1 LKPSP
6 EKRRRLD
13 PAEAREAILKA
24 AEDLLVRDGP
34 DGLRLT
40 EIAARAGV
48 SHPNVLYHF
57 GSVAQ
62 LQAQLAERVVAR
74 LADDIAAA
82 FLAENGD
89 TMPIGL
95 AVAEVFR
102 VFGDGG
108 YGRLIAWLTLSANE
122 PTFEALGAAL
132 EEVRAAISAHPALRG
147 PANAGRRRR
156 VAPGIQLVLAAA
168 LGYGVSRAM
177 LDSLSGAQGAH
188 PTVER
193 LLGELLALPATK
205 AG

>member
-24 AEDLLVRDGP
+24 AEELLVRDGP

-40 EIAARAGV
+40 EIAARASV

-74 LADDIAAA
+74 LASEVAAA
-82 FLAENGD
+82 FVVESGD
-89 TMPIGL
+89 SVPIG
-95 AVAEVFR
+95 AVVQNVFR
-102 VFGDGG
+102 VFDDGG
-108 YGRLIAWLTLSANE
+108 YGRLIAWLALSAND
-122 PTFEALGAAL
+122 PTFEAFGTAL
-132 EEVRAAISAHPALRG
+132 EGVRATIAGHPGLRG
-147 PANAGRRRR
+147 DENAARRRR
-156 VAPGIQLVLAAA
+156 IAPTVQLVLAAA
-168 LGYGVSRAM
+168 LGYGLSRGM
-177 LDSLSGAQGAH
+177 LDAGLSGESEH
-188 PTVER
+188 PSVER
-193 LLGELLALPATK
+193 LLGELLAIPIPK